1 MDFEHIIESLLAAG
15 IDPQE
20 IIKILESTPT
30 YPES

>member
-1 MDFEHIIESLLAAG
+1 MELEHIIESLLAAG

-20 IIKILESTPT
+20 IIELLESIPT